1 MTDAM
6 FLVEDDGSHG
16 GRYLPQP
23 ITAGPWSP
31 DAQHGGAASAL
42 LARAVERA
50 APVPDMQTVRLT
62 VELLKPVPLTPLDI
76 RAVLTRPGRKVRLVE
91 ATMHAGVVEVA
102 RARALQIRT
111 APIPIAPAPGA
122 TTPELPLPAEASS
135 VSTRLDSLA
144 FGAAFEFRF
153 AAGSFDEEGPVT
165 VWSRLR
171 NPVVGGEE
179 PSPLQRC
186 TAVAD
191 FGNGLSRVVPF
202 DTHTFINPDLTVA
215 LNRVPQGPW
224 LGMAAVTRL
233 SDQGF
238 GQAVSRLFDR
248 SGTVGHAIQSLFVD
262 RR

>member
-6 FLVEDDGSHG
+6 FLVEDEGSPG
-16 GRYLPQP
+16 GRYQPQP

-31 DAQHGGAASAL
+31 DAQHGGAVSAL

-50 APVPDMQTVRLT
+50 DPMPDLQTVRLT
-62 VELLKPVPLTPLDI
+62 VELLRPVPLTPLDV
-76 RAVLTRPGRKVRLVE
+76 RATLARPGRKVRLVE
-91 ATMHAGVVEVA
+91 ATLRARDVEVA

-111 APIPIAPAPGA
+111 AQIPIAPEADDP
-122 TTPELPLPAEASS
+122 PPHLPAEASR

-144 FGAAFEFRF
+144 FGEAIEFRF
-153 AAGSFDEEGPVT
+153 VDGSFDEEGPVT
-165 VWSRLR
+165 VWCRLR

-186 TAVAD
+186 AAAAD

-202 DTHTFINPDLTVA
+202 ETHTFINPDLTVA
-215 LNRVPQGPW
+215 LNRVPRGEW
-224 LGMAAVTRL
+224 LGMAALTRL
-233 SDQGF
+233 SNDGF

-248 SGTVGHAIQSLFVD
+248 SGTVGQAVQSLFVD